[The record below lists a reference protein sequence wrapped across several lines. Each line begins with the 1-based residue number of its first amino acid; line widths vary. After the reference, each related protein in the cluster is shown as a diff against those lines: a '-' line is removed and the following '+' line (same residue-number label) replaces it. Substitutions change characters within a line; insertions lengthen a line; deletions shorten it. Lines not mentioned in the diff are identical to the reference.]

1 MTGNGPHDGAMTR
14 RALIGTGAALGASL
28 YLPSWSWAGTQ
39 SVAGIGGTTPP
50 WLVWDDEADAVIA
63 AVIERGEVPRST
75 RCCAAGP
82 RTPRRCPTGCR
93 PTCATSSS
101 TPGSFR
107 RGPTTGK
114 LKAAVEF
121 NKKRGTYLGVAYGF
135 VSGMM
140 STVIPH
146 EARAVYYSKG
156 GADMKRRIS
165 RTAKFGYDIGS
176 LGGFHDPNGEMVV
189 TAVKTRMAHAGVR
202 HLLPQSPHWKDA
214 ADERKP
220 ISQRDIL
227 VTWHSLPTSVMRS
240 MKKWGVKVPAAEA
253 DAFLHSWQVAAHMLG
268 VKDEYIPATWDA
280 AYAQAPQILDPVLA
294 PTPEGIKL
302 ADILLDLAADT
313 DGGVVTRPA
322 AGVADALLPRRRDRR
337 VAGDPPPPGPGRDAR
352 RDLAAVRAPQGGRPA
367 GAGLARAV
375 LGPRRDPAP
384 GRALVP
390 VRGPAALHRDPG
402 HQQPE
407 PLLTAEVSGPW

>member
-1 MTGNGPHDGAMTR
+1 MTEKGLAAGGMSRRGFIGA
-14 RALIGTGAALGASL
+14 GAALGAGL
-28 YLPSWSWAGTQ
+28 LLPSWSWAGAQ

-50 WLVWDDEADAVIA
+50 WQVWDDEADPVIA
-63 AVIERGEVPRST
+63 AVIERGEGAAVNALLRPWTANGQAVP
-75 RCCAAGP
+75 AGLP
-82 RTPRRCPTGCR
+82 DDLREFIEDARRLPAWADV
-93 PTCATSSS
+93 AT
-101 TPGSFR
+101 
-107 RGPTTGK
+107 
-114 LKAAVEF
+114 LEAAVEF

-176 LGGFHDPNGEMVV
+176 LGGFHDPGGEMIV

-202 HLLPQSPHWKDA
+202 HLLPQSSHWKGV
-214 ADERKP
+214 ADEDKP

-240 MKKWGVKVPAAEA
+240 MKQWGVSVPAAEA

-268 VKDEYIPATWDA
+268 VRDEYIPATWEA
-280 AYAQAPQILDPVLA
+280 ADAQAPEILDPVLA

-302 ADILLDLAADT
+302 ADMLLDLGSQA
-313 DGGVVTRPA
+313 DGGTFSRPTLESMTRYFL
-322 AGVADALLPRRRDRR
+322 GDRIADWLEIPRH
-337 VAGDPPPPGPGRDAR
+337 PGQDEM
-352 RDLAAVRAPQGGRPA
+352 LAASWPQYVKA
-367 GAGLARAV
+367 KEAGLV
-375 LGPRRDPAP
+375 VP
-384 GRALVP
+384 GSPEIYWTFDEILRQGLMWYLSDGQP
-390 VRGPAALHRDPG
+390 VYIEIPG
-402 HQQPE
+402 GNNPNY
-407 PLLTAEVSGPW
+407 A

>member
-1 MTGNGPHDGAMTR
+1 MSRAAADGHGMTR
-14 RALIGTGAALGASL
+14 RGLIGAGAALGAGL
-28 YLPSWSWAGTQ
+28 YLPKWSWAGTQ

-50 WLVWDDEADAVIA
+50 WQVWDDEADAVIA
-63 AVIERGEVPRST
+63 AVIERGEVAMVNSLLRGWTKNSQALPAGLPSDLHDFIT
-75 RCCAAGP
+75 RARQLPPWAD
-82 RTPRRCPTGCR
+82 TN
-93 PTCATSSS
+93 
-101 TPGSFR
+101 
-107 RGPTTGK
+107 K
-114 LKAAVEF
+114 LKTAVTF

-189 TAVKTRMAHAGVR
+189 TSVKTRMAHAGVR
-202 HLLPQSPHWKDA
+202 HLLPQSPHWQGQ
-214 ADERKP
+214 ADESKP

-240 MKKWGVKVPAAEA
+240 MKKWGVNVPAAES

-268 VKDEYIPATWDA
+268 VHDEYIPATWA
-280 AYAQAPQILDPVLA
+280 AADAQAPEILDPVLA

-302 ADILLDLAADT
+302 ADILLDLASET
-313 DGGVVTRPA
+313 DGGAFSRPLLESLTRYFLGDEIA
-322 AGVADALLPRRRDRR
+322 AWLEIPRH
-337 VAGDPPPPGPGRDAR
+337 PGQDEM
-352 RDLAAVRAPQGGRPA
+352 LAASWPQYVRLKE
-367 GAGLARAV
+367 AGL
-375 LGPRRDPAP
+375 
-384 GRALVP
+384 LVP
-390 VRGPAALHRDPG
+390 GSPEIYWAFDEILRQGALWYLGDG
-402 HQQPE
+402 QPLYIE
-407 PLLTAEVSGPW
+407 IPDMNNPNYS